1 MPAALGRRCEAARG
15 ARAEDA
21 AGAGGRA
28 VGADGRTRESAEV
41 GASAG
46 GCAGG
51 CGGGGGG
58 GGSSSS
64 SSSGS
69 SGSGDD
75 ERVLALPLL
84 AAASIATQLLARLL
98 GRPSKA
104 SPPSLIDMPP
114 MPAITAALAASR
126 GDGRSQLRS
135 QRHRKAGLE
144 LPLRRRG

>member
-1 MPAALGRRCEAARG
+1 M
-15 ARAEDA
+15 D
-21 AGAGGRA
+21 
-28 VGADGRTRESAEV
+28 
-41 GASAG
+41 
-46 GCAGG
+46 
-51 CGGGGGG
+51 GGGGG

-64 SSSGS
+64 TSSGS

-104 SPPSLIDMPP
+104 SPPSPIDMPP

-126 GDGRSQLRS
+126 GDGRSCGAKGTGIAPELGRLGADEPSERRVAAVGAFFEEKKLSAASGTFTVAPGIALQS
-135 QRHRKAGLE
+135 QVSALNVLSQFART
-144 LPLRRRG
+144 